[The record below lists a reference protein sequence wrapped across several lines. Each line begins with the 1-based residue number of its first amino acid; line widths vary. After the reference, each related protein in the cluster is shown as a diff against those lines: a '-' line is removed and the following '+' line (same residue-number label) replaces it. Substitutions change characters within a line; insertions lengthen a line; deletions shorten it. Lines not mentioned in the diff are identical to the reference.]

1 VIYRSPRPSIEIP
14 NVSLADFVLARA
26 CARGTRPA
34 LVDSVTG
41 RCITYARLPELVD
54 RAAAGFARLGL
65 GKGDVCA
72 IFSQNTPEYPIAM
85 LALAR
90 LGAIATTASPLY
102 TKHDLVKQLTDSR
115 ARILLTSAALAQTWR
130 EAASEVRIEHVITFE
145 DAQAPV
151 VGGNAAGA
159 RERALEDAIR
169 QAVTLTLADIVDPQ
183 TRAAQAKT
191 IKAIEAKA
199 RSFVPRY
206 RTLEEGEVAG
216 MYNIR
221 LEVEVDDIAL

>member
-1 VIYRSPRPSIEIP
+1 M
-14 NVSLADFVLARA
+14 
-26 CARGTRPA
+26 T
-34 LVDSVTG
+34 
-41 RCITYARLPELVD
+41 
-54 RAAAGFARLGL
+54 AAALLLAT
-65 GKGDVCA
+65 
-72 IFSQNTPEYPIAM
+72 FSAAAPAAPPA
-85 LALAR
+85 
-90 LGAIATTASPLY
+90 GAAPSPPPPADATTATTPG
-102 TKHDLVKQLTDSR
+102 
-115 ARILLTSAALAQTWR
+115 ARVVS
-130 EAASEVRIEHVITFE
+130 
-145 DAQAPV
+145 AQAPV

-169 QAVTLTLADIVDPQ
+169 QAVTLTLADIVDAQ

-221 LEVEVDDIAL
+221 LEVEVDDIALRRRLERPSGPPHFSSVPLNWQCLFVH